1 MATTKLPP
9 PIVAVRLA
17 WARTSGFSDDEH
29 SMRSA
34 VLAEANMKD
43 IKDRAKGNADE
54 EQYVH
59 SSIAAMDASLRSLDT
74 IYKGRQLNFEENE
87 KLRSSYLD
95 SLKEN
100 LEFGNKA
107 KDFLKSLPSMTVA
120 SAGGVTVAQ
129 MLNISGMT
137 LWLVGLI
144 LAALGYWI
152 NLLIVRLVRKKKQM
166 YYVQQDYERDLY
178 YDQYISRVT
187 TTLMALYLDI
197 DRIHKSV
204 FNDTYQMDKQ
214 IDDIINEML
223 QGVRPTYCKYVH
235 KHMREKK
242 ITADLWSLC
251 ESGHEEGITMC
262 PHWEG

>member
-1 MATTKLPP
+1 MATTQLLP
-9 PIVAVRLA
+9 PIVAVRIA
-17 WARTSGFSDDEH
+17 WARTSGFSNDEH
-29 SMRSA
+29 SKRSA

-43 IKDRAKGNADE
+43 IKDRAKGNVDE

-59 SSIAAMDASLRSLDT
+59 SSIAALDASLRSLDT

-87 KLRSSYLD
+87 KLRSSYLE

-107 KDFLKSLPSMTVA
+107 KDVLKSLPSMTVA

-129 MLNISGMT
+129 MLSISGMT

-144 LAALGYWI
+144 LASFGYWI
-152 NLLIVRLVRKKKQM
+152 NLVIVRLVREKKQM

-178 YDQYISRVT
+178 YDQYISRVA

-197 DRIHKSV
+197 DRIHKNV

-214 IDDIINEML
+214 INDIINEML

-235 KHMREKK
+235 KHMRGNK

-251 ESGHEEGITMC
+251 ESGHEEGITIC